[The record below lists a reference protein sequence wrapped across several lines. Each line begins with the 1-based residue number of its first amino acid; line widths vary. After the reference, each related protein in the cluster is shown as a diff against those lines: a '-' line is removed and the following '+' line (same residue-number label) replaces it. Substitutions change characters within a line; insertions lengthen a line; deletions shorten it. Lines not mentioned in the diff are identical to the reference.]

1 MVKKK
6 VFIIGVCLLILGNP
20 RFSYGDDSERIR
32 ELEKKVEELTRI
44 VNELKG
50 QQPTAAA
57 LHEPA
62 VTEEINEA
70 INEEEKTAAPQL
82 TLRGFGHV
90 QYDYSRSNFS
100 DDTSGDTNH
109 FTVGGVDL
117 FITSQISDKIS
128 FLNETTFELR
138 TDGANVLD
146 VERVLLKYEAN
157 DKFNVSI
164 GRGHTAMGYWN
175 QTFHHGK
182 WFQTTTDRPAIYR
195 FEDDAGILPVHFV
208 GLEFSGTLD
217 MPGGTLSYVSNI
229 ANGRGKIADEVKLVE
244 DNNDSKMAGGML
256 TYKPAAV
263 EGLGFG
269 VNYISDIIPERPGT
283 TNRGAEIDEN
293 LSGAHIFYLKDPF
306 EVILEGQ
313 MINHF
318 NHATGMRDE
327 TVGGYGQLAYK
338 MGKYKPYLRFDWLNI
353 SDRDP
358 FFQGLVEDETSHTL
372 GLRYDLTTFN
382 ALKLEYRRLDKDN
395 SQSSEATIQS
405 SFAF

>member
-1 MVKKK
+1 MVKNSAF
-6 VFIIGVCLLILGNP
+6 VIFLFVLIAGSP
-20 RFSYGDDSERIR
+20 RSGYGDDSERIR
-32 ELEKKVEELTRI
+32 ELEKKVEELTRT
-44 VNELKG
+44 VNELMAR
-50 QQPTAAA
+50 QEAAA
-57 LHEPA
+57 PMGGPEA
-62 VTEEINEA
+62 VTPEEMNG
-70 INEEEKTAAPQL
+70 EEETSAPKL

-90 QYDYSRSNFS
+90 QYDSRQSDFS

-117 FITSQISDKIS
+117 FITSQINEKIS
-128 FLNETTFELR
+128 FLNETTFELEA
-138 TDGANVLD
+138 DGVNKLD
-146 VERVLLKYEAN
+146 VERVLLKYSAN

-164 GRGHTAMGYWN
+164 GRGHTAVGYWN

-182 WFQTTTDRPAIYR
+182 WLQTTTDRPAIYR
-195 FEDDAGILPVHFV
+195 WEDEGGILPVHYV

-217 MPGGTLSYVSNI
+217 MPGGTLSYVSNL

-256 TYKPAAV
+256 TYKPAAI

-269 VNYISDIIPERPGT
+269 VNYLHDTIPARAGT
-283 TNRGAEIDEN
+283 TDRGAEIDEN

-313 MINHF
+313 IINHF

-327 TVGGYGQLAYK
+327 TVGSYGQLAYK
-338 MGKYKPYLRFDWLNI
+338 MGKYKPYVRFDWLNI

-358 FFQGLVEDETSHTL
+358 FFEGLVEDETSHTL
-372 GLRYDLTTFN
+372 GIRYEVTTFN
-382 ALKLEYRRLDKDN
+382 ALKLEYRHSDKDN
-395 SQSSEATIQS
+395 SKSNEATIQS